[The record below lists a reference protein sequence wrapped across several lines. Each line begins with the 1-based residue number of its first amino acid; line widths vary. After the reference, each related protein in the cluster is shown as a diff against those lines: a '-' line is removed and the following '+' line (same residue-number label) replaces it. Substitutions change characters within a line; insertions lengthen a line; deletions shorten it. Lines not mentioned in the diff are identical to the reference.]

1 MTTRRMMMAALAAGT
16 TALLS
21 GCGTILYPDRAYQ
34 KKRGQLDPAIAILD
48 GIGLFFFIIP
58 GLVAFAVDF
67 TTGAIYFPADH
78 EPGDRERTIF
88 DQYDAPASAKLDER
102 EIERIVALKT
112 GKHIDLQHDDV
123 RVMELDNLDQFW
135 LAYDQLTDRPSLAAL

>member
-1 MTTRRMMMAALAAGT
+1 MFNRRNIIAGLAAGS

-21 GCGTILYPDRAYQ
+21 GCGTIIYPDRAYQ
-34 KKRGQLDPAIAILD
+34 KERGPLDPSIIILD

-78 EPGDRERTIF
+78 EPGERERMLFDEYDADARLDRE
-88 DQYDAPASAKLDER
+88 
-102 EIERIVALKT
+102 EIERVVMLKT
-112 GKHIDLQHDDV
+112 GKQIDLCRDEV
-123 RVMELDNLDQFW
+123 RITELQSLEQFW
-135 LAYDQLTDRPSLAAL
+135 PAHAALS